1 MITPL
6 GTTILE
12 GRMMRKSPVALIAL
26 LALLAPIGAAEAAPE
41 YTVVSVTDVSG
52 GQASNNGMA
61 AYGPK
66 AYFDMVNAAG
76 GVNGKKIN
84 YVSLDT
90 QTSVSGAVAAFEKA
104 VGYSPVAI
112 LMGGLSVEA
121 PAAIPTAV
129 KANIPVLASGGLPDS
144 WVFPPRP
151 YVYETIPAAYQSAW
165 ANGEFIKR
173 LAKEKKIGKPRVA
186 VTSIN
191 SAYGADFV
199 KDVKELGPK
208 FGYEVVAEEITA
220 LDATDFAGGAAKFAA
235 AKPDFVVA
243 VQVENFAPIVVGAL
257 RANGVKA
264 PFLNFFGGDS
274 PALFAKLNDPDYYA
288 YRMVAFPS
296 DPNLTQ
302 MEQASAKSGV
312 GQYRTKQFFTVSWV
326 EAMLVVDALKRCGVN
341 CTPQQLNEQLLKTNV
356 SYAPYTFGRVVLSD
370 KRHTLIGY
378 MQPYHQTAKGVEQA
392 PGGPLDVSHA
402 SP

>member
-1 MITPL
+1 
-6 GTTILE
+6 
-12 GRMMRKSPVALIAL
+12 MRIPTVALIALIAL
-26 LALLAPIGAAEAAPE
+26 LAAVGGAEAAGE

-52 GQASNNGMA
+52 GQASNNGIA

-66 AYFDMVNAAG
+66 AYFDSINAAG

-90 QTSVSGAVAAFEKA
+90 QTTVSGAVAAFEKA
-104 VGYSPVAI
+104 VGYKPLAI

-144 WVFPPRP
+144 WVFPPRA
-151 YVYETIPAAYQSAW
+151 YIYETIPAAYQSAW
-165 ANGEFIKR
+165 ADAEFITR
-173 LAKEKKIGKPRVA
+173 LAKEKKIAKPRVA
-186 VTSIN
+186 VTSLN
-191 SAYGADFV
+191 SAYGVDFV
-199 KDVKELGPK
+199 NDVKALAPK
-208 FGYEVVAEEITA
+208 FGYQVVAEEITA

-235 AKPDFVVA
+235 AKPDFVDA
-243 VQVENFAPIVVGAL
+243 IDVENFAPIVVGAL

-296 DPNLTQ
+296 EPNLTQ
-302 MEQASAKSGV
+302 MEKASAASGV
-312 GQYRTKQFFTVSWV
+312 SQYRTKQFFTVSWV

-341 CTPQQLNEQLLKTNV
+341 CTSQALNEQLLKTNA
-356 SYAPYTFGRVVLSD
+356 SYAPYTFGKVALNP
-370 KRHTLIGY
+370 KRHYLIGY
-378 MQPYHQTAKGVEQA
+378 MQPYHQTAKGVEPA
-392 PGGPLDVSHA
+392 SGGPVDVSHA

>member
-1 MITPL
+1 
-6 GTTILE
+6 
-12 GRMMRKSPVALIAL
+12 MRKPTVALIALIAL
-26 LALLAPIGAAEAAPE
+26 LAAIGGAEAASD
-41 YTVVSVTDVSG
+41 YTIVSVTDVSG
-52 GQASNNGMA
+52 GQASNNGIA

-66 AYFDMVNAAG
+66 AYFDLINAAG

-90 QTSVSGAVAAFEKA
+90 QTTVSGAVAAFEKA
-104 VGYSPVAI
+104 VGYNPLVI

-121 PAAIPTAV
+121 PAALPTAL
-129 KANIPVLASGGLPDS
+129 KAEIPVLASGGLPDS
-144 WVFPPRP
+144 WVFPPRQ

-165 ANGEFIKR
+165 ADGEFIKR
-173 LAKEKKIGKPRVA
+173 LAKEKKIAKPRVA
-186 VTSIN
+186 VTSLN

-199 KDVKELGPK
+199 KDIKELAPK
-208 FGYEVVAEEITA
+208 LGYEVVAEEITA

-243 VQVENFAPIVVGAL
+243 IHVENFAPIVVGAL

-302 MEQASAKSGV
+302 MEQAAAKSGV
-312 GQYRTKQFFTVSWV
+312 SQYRTKQFFTVSWV
-326 EAMLVVDALKRCGVN
+326 EAMLVVDALKRCGAN
-341 CTPQQLNEQLLKTNV
+341 CTSQQLNEQLLKTSAN
-356 SYAPYTFGRVVLSD
+356 YAPYTFGPVALSD
-370 KRHTLIGY
+370 KRHYLIGH
-378 MQPYHQTAKGVEQA
+378 MQPFHQTAKGIEPA
-392 PGGPLDVSHA
+392 AGGPVDVSRA
-402 SP
+402 AP